1 MADKST
7 DILVSKDLAINI
19 RYFSEKQRKEPD
31 CLLEIVSMSSAT
43 GDFNAIKKTLKWY
56 CLDSKKCIGFGC
68 YGASVMV
75 GKHNSVWSRIKEV
88 NVNPSCI
95 LMKCIRHS
103 LANALHK
110 TSHSCVQHGF
120 KKLSSNLGYLLQ
132 EIPAWFSQSRIRC
145 HEYKAKFMA
154 ELNTMQKNDGNIEN
168 TLLAVKQRCLEM
180 LRACI
185 S

>member
-31 CLLEIVSMSSAT
+31 CLLEIVSMSSGT

-88 NVNPSCI
+88 NINPSCI

-103 LANALHK
+103 LAL
-110 TSHSCVQHGF
+110 CVQHGF

-154 ELNTMQKNDGNIEN
+154 ELNTMQKNDGNSEN
-168 TLLAVKQRCLEM
+168 TLLVVKQRCL
-180 LRACI
+180 
-185 S
+185 